1 MSNEYKDWCWD
12 AAQDYLV
19 NEVYMIEEVEYM
31 TEFNDGYLMI
41 CRYTDGSRA
50 PYFVWNDDD
59 YGWSYKEII
68 V

>member
-1 MSNEYKDWCWD
+1 MNIK
-12 AAQDYLV
+12 
-19 NEVYMIEEVEYM
+19 M

-59 YGWSYKEII
+59 YGWSYKEIY

>member
-31 TEFNDGYLMI
+31 TEFEDGYLVI
-41 CRYTDGSRA
+41 CRHTDGSRG

-59 YGWSYKEII
+59 NGWSYKEVYI
-68 V
+68 